1 MARQFTLRESVT
13 TTGVGLHSGK
23 KVRMTIRPAA
33 ENTGIIFRRMDLENV
48 GDIKAH
54 ADLVTDTMLGTNLQA
69 NGSRVATVEHLLSAM
84 AGLGIDNA
92 IIELSAM
99 EVPIMDGSAGPF
111 VFLIQSVGVVEQ
123 NAEKSFC
130 RVLKAIEVTEGDK
143 WARLE
148 PYHGYRLNFE
158 IEFDH
163 PVFRRHSQKASME
176 FSTTEYVKQVSRA
189 RTFGFMRDLEMMRSR
204 SLALG
209 GTLENAI
216 VLDDYKMLN
225 EDGLR
230 FEDEFV
236 KHKML
241 DAIGDLALLGHP
253 LVGEFS
259 GFKSGHGLNN
269 KLARALLAD
278 STAYE
283 IVRYESK
290 RAAPVSFQLASS
302 PA

>member
-1 MARQFTLRESVT
+1 
-13 TTGVGLHSGK
+13 
-23 KVRMTIRPAA
+23 
-33 ENTGIIFRRMDLENV
+33 
-48 GDIKAH
+48 
-54 ADLVTDTMLGTNLQA
+54 
-69 NGSRVATVEHLLSAM
+69 
-84 AGLGIDNA
+84 
-92 IIELSAM
+92 M

-290 RAAPVSFQLASS
+290 HAAPVSFQLASS

>member
-1 MARQFTLRESVT
+1 MARQITLKESVS
-13 TTGVGLHSGK
+13 TTGIGLHSGK
-23 KVRMTIRPAA
+23 KVRLTIRPAPA
-33 ENTGIIFRRMDLENV
+33 NTGILFRRMDQEHV
-48 GDIKAH
+48 VDIPAKAQY
-54 ADLVTDTMLGTNLQA
+54 VTDTMLGTNLEWD
-69 NGSRVATVEHLLSAM
+69 GSRVATVEHLLSAM

-92 IIELSAM
+92 VIELSAM
-99 EVPIMDGSAGPF
+99 EVPIMDGSAAPF
-111 VFLIQSVGVVEQ
+111 VFLIQSAGLEEQ
-123 NAEKSFC
+123 NVEKSFIKI
-130 RVLKAIEVTEGDK
+130 LKAIEVREGDK
-143 WARLE
+143 WARFDPFE
-148 PYHGYRLNFE
+148 GFRLQFE

-163 PVFRRHSQKASME
+163 PVFRRHSQKAIMD
-176 FSTTEYVKQVSRA
+176 FSTSEYIKQVSRA

-204 SLALG
+204 QLALG

-241 DAIGDLALLGHP
+241 DAIGDLSLLGYP
-253 LVGEFS
+253 LIGEFS

-278 STAYE
+278 ETAWE
-283 IVRYESK
+283 KVSFQSG
-290 RAAPVSFQLASS
+290 AHTPVSFQFV
-302 PA
+302 PAKA

>member
-1 MARQFTLRESVT
+1 MARQLTLRESVT
-13 TTGVGLHSGK
+13 TTGIGLHSGK

-33 ENTGIIFRRMDLENV
+33 INTGIVFRRMDQEGAV
-48 GDIKAH
+48 DIPAH
-54 ADLVTDTMLGTNLQA
+54 AQLVTDTMLGTNLESQ
-69 NGSRVATVEHLLSAM
+69 GTRVATVEHLLSAM

-92 IIELSAM
+92 IIELNAM

-111 VFLIQSVGVVEQ
+111 VFLIQSVGLVEQ
-123 NAEKSFC
+123 KAEKTFI
-130 RVLKAIEVTEGDK
+130 RILKSIEVKEGDK
-143 WARLE
+143 WARFD
-148 PYHGYRLNFE
+148 PYEGFRVNFE

-176 FSTTEYVKQVSRA
+176 FSTSEYVKQVSRA

-204 SLALG
+204 QLALG
-209 GTLENAI
+209 GTLDNAI
-216 VLDDYKMLN
+216 VLDDFKMLN

-241 DAIGDLALLGHP
+241 DAIGDLSLLGHP

-278 STAYE
+278 QSAWVKVSFQSQT
-283 IVRYESK
+283 S
-290 RAAPVSFQLASS
+290 APVSFQWV
-302 PA
+302 PATI